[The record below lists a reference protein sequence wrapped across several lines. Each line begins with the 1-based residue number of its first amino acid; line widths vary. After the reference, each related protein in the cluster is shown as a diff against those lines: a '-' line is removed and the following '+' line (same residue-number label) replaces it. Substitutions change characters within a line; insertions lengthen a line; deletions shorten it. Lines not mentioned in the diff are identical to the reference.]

1 VKSSATILKIKSLQQ
16 LLASIQASAADMF
29 NVLLLWL
36 FFEVRVELVGS
47 YLFSSSTNKEQIFIA
62 ALRLDLVE
70 PDEHIAFTATTKV
83 VSRIRVT
90 PWKLAKIRR
99 YEPAIHTQCRL
110 LPSFF
115 DA

>member
-1 VKSSATILKIKSLQQ
+1 MKSSANDLQRA
-16 LLASIQASAADMF
+16 LALA
-29 NVLLLWL
+29 L
-36 FFEVRVELVGS
+36 FEVREGWLAVTF
-47 YLFSSSTNKEQIFIA
+47 FSSSTNKEQIFIA
-62 ALRLDLVE
+62 ALSLDLVE